1 MAPSAEPT
9 AELSH
14 LSKSDGSATFSYG
27 GYAVVSAVN
36 GPVEAQRRDENAFEA
51 LVDVIVRPAAGV
63 GSTRERQLE
72 LMLQAALRQ
81 LIPVR
86 DYPRCVIQITLQV
99 AETPENAYI
108 NAKLVQAQLNLP
120 IIPALLHSAI
130 LGLLSAAIPLKAIG
144 AATVLA
150 IPEAEGQDIIV
161 DPTAVEADRAKS
173 VHVLGFTSQDELL
186 LSESEGSF
194 SPDEWTKVL
203 QLGQRIC
210 CEHQQ
215 PGFDTAMS
223 GNDAESKGMR
233 QFIRSVMEAKVAE
246 DLYWK

>member
-14 LSKSDGSATFSYG
+14 LAKADGSATFSYG
-27 GYAVVSAVN
+27 GYAVIAAVN

-63 GSTRERQLE
+63 GGTRERQLE
-72 LMLQAALRQ
+72 SIMQAALRQ

-99 AETPENAYI
+99 AETPENAYV

-120 IIPALLHSAI
+120 IIPALLHTAI
-130 LGLLSAAIPLKAIG
+130 LGLLTAAIPLKTIG
-144 AATVLA
+144 AATLLA
-150 IPEAEGQDIIV
+150 IPEEEGKDIIV
-161 DPTAVEADRAKS
+161 DPTAVDIDHAKS
-173 VHVLGFTSQDELL
+173 VHVLAFTSPDNLL
-186 LSESEGSF
+186 LSESEGAF
-194 SPDEWTKVL
+194 SPGEWAKVL
-203 QLGQRIC
+203 EVGQRIC

-223 GNDAESKGMR
+223 GDDIESKSMR
-233 QFIRSVMEAKVAE
+233 QFIRSAMETKVAE

>member
-1 MAPSAEPT
+1 MAPLAEPA

-14 LSKSDGSATFSYG
+14 LAKADGSATFSYG
-27 GYAVVSAVN
+27 GYAVIAAVN
-36 GPVEAQRRDENAFEA
+36 GPVEAQRRDEHAFEA

-63 GSTRERQLE
+63 GGTRERQLE
-72 LMLQAALRQ
+72 SIMQAAIRQ

-99 AETPENAYI
+99 AETPENAYV

-130 LGLLSAAIPLKAIG
+130 LGLLSAAIPLKSIG
-144 AATVLA
+144 AATLLA
-150 IPEAEGQDIIV
+150 VPEEEGKSIIIDPSAVDI
-161 DPTAVEADRAKS
+161 DHAKS
-173 VHVLGFTSQDELL
+173 VHVLGFTSHDELL
-186 LSESEGSF
+186 LSESEGAF
-194 SPDEWTKVL
+194 TPAEWTNVL

-210 CEHQQ
+210 CEYQQ
-215 PGFDTAMS
+215 PGFDTTMS
-223 GNDAESKGMR
+223 GDDMESRSMR